1 MRCLRLGHSPSFPMK
16 NFLRFFIGFSVAAV
30 AFAAEPKPIEETF
43 EGYWSAYVRKDFP
56 RVTADIL
63 PSDLEDTKAALLPV
77 FLAAQTSK
85 EKDAL
90 TVVTAFFGRTVGKA
104 RESLSPQEVF
114 AALHRVTIAA
124 NPDFF
129 EVLKEAKIAVVFV
142 RTPDA
147 DNAEIHYQI
156 SIRGETQIE
165 VDRLVKKDGRWWM
178 RVKED
183 PRETAAQFK
192 QMFGQGS

>member
-1 MRCLRLGHSPSFPMK
+1 MK
-16 NFLRFFIGFSVAAV
+16 NFLRFFIGFSVAGV
-30 AFAAEPKPIEETF
+30 AFAADTKPIEETF
-43 EGYWSAYVRKDFP
+43 ERFWGAYVRKDFA

-90 TVVTAFFGRTVGKA
+90 AVVTAFFGRAVGKA
-104 RESLSPQEVF
+104 RESFSPQEVY
-114 AALHRVTIAA
+114 AGLHRVTIAA
-124 NPDFF
+124 NPEFF
-129 EVLKEAKIAVVFV
+129 DILKEAKTSVVFV

-147 DNAEIHYQI
+147 DTAEIHYQI
-156 SIRGETQIE
+156 SIRGEAQME

-192 QMFGQGS
+192 QMLGQSS